1 MNVAV
6 LPPLESQ
13 VEEASGSAAIQATD
27 SDSDSGMGSPQ
38 DEEAAQPSSV
48 GDEMNGSGAEQ
59 VHTLLPSALHFLA
72 DSDDEII
79 VNRKPRCR
87 RALKDSDSEEEEG
100 AGMAEALVLSESS
113 EEEGG
118 TAKDEIYHAKGK
130 RTGHLALES
139 NDSESDSEM
148 EKPQFKEEAKGERS
162 QHFRDKGRRL
172 QTTERVK
179 RKVKPQ
185 PEPLTSA
192 FNDSGCLLGD
202 SDLFDTG
209 LDEEGIGLEEEEAE
223 SLNAIMA
230 SVKEKAKKHKPGLQ
244 DDQEEEVEHKP
255 RCKERKAALMS
266 KEAIRQL
273 HSENQ
278 RLIRESSLGL
288 PYHMPEPKS
297 IDQFFK
303 RRIRPQGPAMSL
315 LKYALVNL
323 SLFFTFWSFRSQ
335 KYQSCLLEATSCSQL
350 KLDKQLVSADSSSP
364 QNGPIE
370 TVPEAA
376 DPMTSASFAE
386 DQRTL
391 GAGKQPASLDLT
403 GDSFRS
409 EPAGLQ
415 QSCSESIAPA
425 LAPNVDQSRIAE
437 PPEQSSAIALEDREG
452 PGTQDPVSPPV
463 ETKPRKDRL
472 TRLRE
477 LGLNPPPVP
486 KLHADDGAFVHL
498 DTPHVNPAL
507 EALKERF
514 LRQVQPV
521 PRPQGERSVHI
532 SIVRKDSST
541 PSGQEEL
548 IEDTI
553 MFSVG
558 GVEKE
563 VVHTKPGE
571 KLMLLKSR
579 LQLAMAQRR
588 QAERERRAA
597 LHRLDNEVCEE
608 EEEEE
613 AEMTDNSDAEEEED
627 VNKLLGDEEEDGGG
641 ADNYGDQGDADPS
654 QRNGSHA
661 LDLLNTDGTLMLFAG
676 SSCSRTGGALYL
688 AGEEDDSLSMAKD
701 NSHNSSFEL
710 TGSMI
715 PSYQPVSRTA
725 RRSVSNGAFRS
736 PSPGFYRP
744 SFLGSASKSS
754 GKLSERSL
762 SLSLPVEDSQDLY
775 GPPSPSQAGVLG
787 IGGHSQGRFSLEE
800 DTQSQLLDADGFLN
814 VGPRIQPHPHTVHCR
829 LLLPDSLDENAMDAN
844 MGELLGLCSG
854 GFSATGQE
862 DTAPRADTQEEA
874 VGELLGLCSGRFAT
888 TQDSCD
894 RSNGTSTEVPSAA
907 AAPGPRNKISS
918 EMDMDQLLGL
928 CSGRF
933 TTPDVSPHRLS
944 TGDPPVSTDPSPTKQ
959 LPSSALSREEHK
971 EGEQV
976 EEDEDCEFHLLSDV
990 DSLSDQE
997 GSVKD
1002 EEHEGGSGEVDEDQ
1016 ESVFG
1021 QCKGKKMMRMEEFVE
1036 SEAELSSS
1044 DLDSGD
1050 EEEEGGS
1057 EYEEEEITE
1066 ELPSDEEL
1074 QDQVNKIH
1082 MKQVL
1087 DDDKRRLRLYQERYL
1102 ADGDLHSDGPGRA
1115 RRFRWKNMGE
1125 SLRMGRLAAQTASV
1139 ASVFK
1144 STGLLMVLLSFN
1156 EYIDDW
1162 FDIGGDGD
1170 DQEEEEDEEEAELS
1184 QAEVQRRKERLERE
1198 QWLREQVGLHSVHVS
1213 LQSGVSH
1220 TSAYTLTVFLT
1231 IQSEAV
1237 SKKGRREE
1245 DDDDEE
1251 ITEEDSQFM
1260 KLAKKLTAKK
1270 LRPREAAV
1278 APQGKGAPVTVL
1290 FQRPSQ
1296 TNVVSFAYTPHVI
1309 HKHVEGSL
1317 LNQPRTILQKL
1328 ASISEGNPCAP
1339 RHSRGFLFQTLSPEK
1354 ETAAAEQPRARVSK
1368 RSQPEALT
1376 PAAKRKCPEG
1386 LQKTCEPQKSIFSFL
1401 EN

>member
-59 VHTLLPSALHFLA
+59 

-315 LKYALVNL
+315 LK
-323 SLFFTFWSFRSQ
+323 SQ

-477 LGLNPPPVP
+477 LGLDPPPVP

-641 ADNYGDQGDADPS
+641 ADNYGDQRDADPS

-676 SSCSRTGGALYL
+676 SSCSRTGDGVKKLEPTGHNGDVKL
-688 AGEEDDSLSMAKD
+688 GEEDDSLSMAKD

-1115 RRFRWKNMGE
+1115 RRFRWKNM
-1125 SLRMGRLAAQTASV
+1125 
-1139 ASVFK
+1139 
-1144 STGLLMVLLSFN
+1144 
-1156 EYIDDW
+1156 DDW

-1198 QWLREQVGLHSVHVS
+1198 QWLRE
-1213 LQSGVSH
+1213 
-1220 TSAYTLTVFLT
+1220 
-1231 IQSEAV
+1231 QSEAV

-1296 TNVVSFAYTPHVI
+1296 TNVVRR
-1309 HKHVEGSL
+1309 GSL